1 MSEKS
6 ELVRQM
12 LLSFIVKSIQ
22 HNKDPVSELAASKKS
37 FEFSEY
43 CSDAIENDNAIRKI
57 FHGNE
62 SVK

>member
-1 MSEKS
+1 
-6 ELVRQM
+6 
-12 LLSFIVKSIQ
+12 
-22 HNKDPVSELAASKKS
+22 VSELAVSKKS

-43 CSDAIENDNAIRKI
+43 SSDAIENDSAIRKI

>member
-6 ELVRQM
+6 ELARQI
-12 LLSFIVKSIQ
+12 LFSFIVQSVQ
-22 HNKDPVSELAASKKS
+22 HNKDPVSEPTVSKKS
-37 FEFSEY
+37 FKFSKNS
-43 CSDAIENDNAIRKI
+43 SDAIENDSAIIKI